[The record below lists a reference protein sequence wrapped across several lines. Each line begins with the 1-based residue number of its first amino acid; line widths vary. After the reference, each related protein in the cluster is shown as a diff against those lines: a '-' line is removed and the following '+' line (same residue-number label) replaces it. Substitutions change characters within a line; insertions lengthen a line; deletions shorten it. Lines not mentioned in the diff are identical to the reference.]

1 MNTQSNAKPESF
13 QAQSVAAARLSET
26 HPLYWSVRRELWEN
40 RYLYIAPIAV
50 GALFLFGY
58 VVSSTPIFHHRHDS
72 LMVPG
77 EQSHTLMFFDFVAGL
92 LMLTGMIVGAYY
104 CLEAFQGERRDRSI
118 LFWKSLPV
126 SDATIVLSKASVPLL
141 ILPVVA
147 FAVTFVTQFA
157 MLLWRSA
164 MWAAHGQ
171 SVAVL
176 WSEVSFLQISI
187 LMLYHMFAV
196 HSLAHAPFYSYFLLV
211 SAWARRAALLW
222 AVLPVI
228 AVIGLESLLFNS
240 SHFWKLLLDLL
251 GGAGMDSITMPGKM
265 PVDPSTHLTPI
276 RFLTSGG
283 LWLGLAFTAACL
295 YGAVRLRRSRGP
307 Q

>member
-1 MNTQSNAKPESF
+1 MNTQSNAMPESF
-13 QAQSVAAARLSET
+13 QAQNVSRFSET
-26 HPLYWSVRRELWEN
+26 RPLYWSVRRELWEN

-50 GALFLFGY
+50 GALFLVGY
-58 VVSSTPIFHHRHDS
+58 VISSIPLFRHRPGA

-77 EQSHTLMFFDFVAGL
+77 EQPHTLMFFDFVAGL

-104 CLEAFQGERRDRSI
+104 CLEAFHGERRDRSI

-126 SDATIVLSKASVPLL
+126 SDTTVVLSKASVPLL
-141 ILPVVA
+141 ILPLIA

-171 SVAVL
+171 SVAML
-176 WSEVSFLQISI
+176 WSEVSFFQISL

-196 HSLAHAPFYSYFLLV
+196 HSLAHAPFYSYFLLM

-240 SHFWKLLLDLL
+240 SHFAKLLLDVL
-251 GGAGMDSITMPGKM
+251 GGSGMDSITMPGKM
-265 PVDPSTHLTPI
+265 PVDPSTHLTPL
-276 RFLTSGG
+276 RFLTSIG
-283 LWLGLAFTAACL
+283 LWLGLAFTGACL
-295 YGAVRLRRSRGP
+295 YGAVRLRRNHGP